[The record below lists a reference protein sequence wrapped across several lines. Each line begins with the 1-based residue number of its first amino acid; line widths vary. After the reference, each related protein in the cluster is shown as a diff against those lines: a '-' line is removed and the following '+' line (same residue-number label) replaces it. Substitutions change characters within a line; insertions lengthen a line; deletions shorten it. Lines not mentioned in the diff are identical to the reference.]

1 MRVPKEMSGGCC
13 CQVKYIK
20 YIIFG
25 FNILVVPKSLN
36 ATVMVSKKKAK
47 KIINAY
53 YNPRFPGSMG
63 RLPAFNNALKN
74 KLNINISISAL
85 RRLLKTAS
93 LHYQVNVILGKHFK
107 HRPFY
112 SRGNFIEAWVDPV
125 YINLKPEE
133 GNGSG
138 QFIFLLVVDSMSRYM
153 YTVPLR
159 TVKPDN
165 LKRAFTHLFNANM
178 PKFPVI
184 TSDPDPSLMKLTN
197 TYFAKHHIF
206 HKVRRSVHHMG
217 WLEGVARSLKRKF
230 IMAMQKDEPRHG
242 WSEEKLKKL
251 LKDLTYSYNHSVS
264 TSHKKIPAE
273 VNNVASDPMLR
284 RLLYPNERLEPFDT
298 F

>member
-20 YIIFG
+20 DIIFG

-85 RRLLKTAS
+85 QRLLKTAS

-112 SRGNFIEAWVDPV
+112 SRGNFIEACVYPV
-125 YINLKPEE
+125 YINLKLD
-133 GNGSG
+133 S
-138 QFIFLLVVDSMSRYM
+138 LLSY
-153 YTVPLR
+153 
-159 TVKPDN
+159 
-165 LKRAFTHLFNANM
+165 
-178 PKFPVI
+178 
-184 TSDPDPSLMKLTN
+184 
-197 TYFAKHHIF
+197 
-206 HKVRRSVHHMG
+206 
-217 WLEGVARSLKRKF
+217 
-230 IMAMQKDEPRHG
+230 
-242 WSEEKLKKL
+242 WSP
-251 LKDLTYSYNHSVS
+251 T
-264 TSHKKIPAE
+264 
-273 VNNVASDPMLR
+273 
-284 RLLYPNERLEPFDT
+284 
-298 F
+298 